1 MPSLLRDPV
10 AHLLEWLQGS
20 QVSAA
25 ERAPKRILIALVGL
39 PGSGKSTVAA
49 QLADAVNA
57 ESGAGV
63 MMALGMDGFHFSK
76 AQLSRFPDPAEALKR
91 RGAPWTFDADA
102 LAQRLLD
109 LRQQETSVMWP
120 DFEHGVGDPVAD
132 AIAVLPSTHIVL
144 VEGLY
149 LLHDDHGWQHAHLF
163 DECWYL
169 NVPKE
174 VAMDRV
180 VLRHMAANRQSR
192 EVAMQRL
199 AVNDRL
205 NAEIVLK
212 SRQRAQYFFENAID
226 R

>member
-1 MPSLLRDPV
+1 MPSPLTNPTAHVLALLSSRVNQPR
-10 AHLLEWLQGS
+10 Q
-20 QVSAA
+20 
-25 ERAPKRILIALVGL
+25 RILIALTGL

-49 QLADAVNA
+49 SLANAVNA
-57 ESGAGV
+57 QAGDAV

-76 AQLSRFPDPAEALKR
+76 AELARFADPAEALKR
-91 RGAPWTFDADA
+91 RGAPWTFDARA

-109 LRQQETSVMWP
+109 LRQHTTTVTWP
-120 DFEHGVGDPVAD
+120 DFEHGVGEPVVD
-132 AIAVLPSTHIVL
+132 AIAILPSTRIVL

-169 NVPKE
+169 DVTMDT
-174 VAMDRV
+174 AMDRLV
-180 VLRHMAANRQSR
+180 QRHMVANTQSR

-205 NAEIVLK
+205 NADIVQK
-212 SRQRAQYFFENAID
+212 SRERAQYLIENI

>member
-1 MPSLLRDPV
+1 MPLTLNDPV
-10 AHLLEWLQGS
+10 AHLLRMISTPREQFE
-20 QVSAA
+20 Q
-25 ERAPKRILIALVGL
+25 RILIALAGL
-39 PGSGKSTVAA
+39 PGSGKSMVAA
-49 QLADAVNA
+49 SLAKAVNA
-57 ESGAGV
+57 EAGAGV

-76 AQLSRFPDPAEALKR
+76 AELARFADPAQALKR

-109 LRQQETSVMWP
+109 LRQHGTSVTWP

-132 AIAVLPSTHIVL
+132 AITVSPSTRIVL

-149 LLHDDHGWQHAHLF
+149 LLHDDHGWQHAQLF

-169 NVPKE
+169 DVTMDI
-174 VAMDRV
+174 AMER
-180 VLRHMAANRQSR
+180 LAQRHMAANTQNR

-205 NAEIVLK
+205 NADIVQK
-212 SRQRAQYFFENAID
+212 SRVRAQYLIENV

>member
-1 MPSLLRDPV
+1 MPNRLDNPV
-10 AHLLEWLQGS
+10 AHLLRLLPSHSGRP
-20 QVSAA
+20 
-25 ERAPKRILIALVGL
+25 ERRILIALAGL

-49 QLADAVNA
+49 RLADAVNTHA
-57 ESGAGV
+57 GAGV
-63 MMALGMDGFHFSK
+63 MVALGMDGFHFSK
-76 AQLSRFPDPAEALKR
+76 AELARFPDPAEALKR
-91 RGAPWTFDADA
+91 RGAPWTFDAAA
-102 LAQRLLD
+102 LAQRLQD
-109 LRQQETSVMWP
+109 LRDSHQSVLWP

-132 AIAVLPSTHIVL
+132 AITVLPSTRIVL

-169 NVPKE
+169 NVPMDI
-174 VAMDRV
+174 AMERLV
-180 VLRHMAANRQSR
+180 QRHMAANHQSR

-205 NAEIVLK
+205 NADIVQK
-212 SRQRAQYFFENAID
+212 SLGRAQWLIENV